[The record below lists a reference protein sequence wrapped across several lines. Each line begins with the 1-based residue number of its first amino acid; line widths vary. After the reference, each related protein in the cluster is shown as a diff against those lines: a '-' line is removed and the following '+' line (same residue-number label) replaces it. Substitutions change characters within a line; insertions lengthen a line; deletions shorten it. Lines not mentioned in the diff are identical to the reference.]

1 MADKTEAPTP
11 HRVQEAREEGQVVR
25 SQELITAVIILS
37 GAFLLRGPGKQLG
50 LKFGSMLTET
60 ITKLPTA
67 ELTVESL
74 RGMLFNF
81 GAMVLPT
88 FGLILVGLV
97 FAGSAVT
104 LGQTQFLWA
113 GKKVGFDAKRINPLE
128 GFKRIFSTH
137 GLIELLRSLLKLGW
151 VSWVA
156 YSFLRSRFL
165 EVVSLTQFDLA
176 ASIDKFVEICM
187 SLTIRVGSMYLV
199 IAVADYAY
207 QRWELYKNLRMSKD
221 DIKQE
226 MKRSEGDPLLK
237 SRIRGMQRRM
247 ARGRMM
253 ANVAKATVVVTNPTH
268 LAVAI
273 EYHEGMKA
281 PKVLAKGPYHVAQK
295 IVQIAKENRI
305 PVVQN
310 IPLARAIY
318 KTIEIGQEI
327 SADLYLAMAEVLAYV
342 YKLRGKFAFANR
354 TESRS
359 STSGQAASE
368 QPIAG

>member
-1 MADKTEAPTP
+1 MADKTEAPTS
-11 HRVQEAREEGQVVR
+11 HRLEEARDEGQVVR
-25 SQELITAVIILS
+25 SQEVITAVVILI

-50 LKFGSMLTET
+50 LNFEAVVTQILVN
-60 ITKLPTA
+60 LPTTNV
-67 ELTVESL
+67 TVESL
-74 RGMLFNF
+74 REIFLNIGLKI
-81 GAMVLPT
+81 LPPT
-88 FGLILVGLV
+88 GLIIFGLMLACTI
-97 FAGSAVT
+97 AT
-104 LGQTQFLWA
+104 IGQTQFLWA
-113 GKKVGFDAKRINPLE
+113 GKKIGFDFKRVNPLE

-151 VSWVA
+151 VTWVA
-156 YSFLRSRFL
+156 YGFLRSKSFEL
-165 EVVSLTQFDLA
+165 LSLTQVDLDSA
-176 ASIDKFVEICM
+176 TGTFIETCI

-226 MKRSEGDPLLK
+226 QKRSEGDPLLK
-237 SRIRGMQRRM
+237 SRMRSMQRRM

-253 ANVAKATVVVTNPTH
+253 SNVSKATVVITNPTH
-268 LAVAI
+268 LAIAI

-281 PKVLAKGPYHVAQK
+281 PKVLAKGPYHVAER
-295 IVQIAKENRI
+295 IVQIAKENHI

-327 SADLYLAMAEVLAYV
+327 SSDLYLAMAEILAYV
-342 YKLRGKFAFANR
+342 YKLRGKTTFNPKTANPQYSYR
-354 TESRS
+354 T
-359 STSGQAASE
+359 
-368 QPIAG
+368 

>member
-1 MADKTEAPTP
+1 MTDKTEAPTP
-11 HRVQEAREEGQVVR
+11 HRLEEAREEGQVVR
-25 SQELITAVIILS
+25 SQELITAVVILA

-50 LKFGSMLTET
+50 LNFEALVTNAIVE
-60 ITKLPTA
+60 LPTT
-67 ELTVESL
+67 TVTIESL
-74 RGMLFNF
+74 RGMFF
-81 GAMVLPT
+81 TFASVILPP
-88 FGLILVGLV
+88 FGLILFGLML
-97 FAGSAVT
+97 AGTAVT

-113 GKKVGFDAKRINPLE
+113 GKKIGFDFKRVNPLE

-137 GLIELLRSLLKLGW
+137 GLFELLRSLLKLGW
-151 VSWVA
+151 VAWIA
-156 YSFLRSRFL
+156 YSFLRSRFV
-165 EVVSLTQFDLA
+165 EVLALTQFDLA
-176 ASIDKFVEICM
+176 TAVDSFIEMSI
-187 SLTIRVGSMYLV
+187 SLAIRVGSMYLV

-207 QRWELYKNLRMSKD
+207 QRWELYKNLRMSKE

-226 MKRSEGDPLLK
+226 HKRSEGDPMLK
-237 SRIRGMQRRM
+237 SRIRGLQRRM

-268 LAVAI
+268 LAIAI

-318 KTIEIGQEI
+318 KTIEVGHEI
-327 SADLYLAMAEVLAYV
+327 SSDLYLAMAEVLAYV
-342 YKLRGKFAFANR
+342 YKLRGKDAFTSKTANPQH
-354 TESRS
+354 S
-359 STSGQAASE
+359 
-368 QPIAG
+368 

>member
-1 MADKTEAPTP
+1 MSDKTEAPTP
-11 HRVQEAREEGQVVR
+11 HRIQEARDEGQVVR
-25 SQELITAVIILS
+25 SQELITAVVILS
-37 GAFLLRGPGKQLG
+37 GAFLLRGPGKQLA
-50 LKFGSMLTET
+50 LDFGSLLTET

-74 RGMLFNF
+74 RGLFFMF
-81 GAMVLPT
+81 GSGILPPLAFIM
-88 FGLILVGLV
+88 FGLML
-97 FAGSAVT
+97 AGTAVT

-113 GKKVGFDAKRINPLE
+113 GKKVGFDAKRLNPIE

-165 EVVSLTQFDLA
+165 ELASLTQFDLKT
-176 ASIDKFVEICM
+176 SVGSFVEICV

-226 MKRSEGDPLLK
+226 MKRSEGDPMLK

-253 ANVAKATVVVTNPTH
+253 ANVSKATVVITNPTH
-268 LAVAI
+268 LAIAI
-273 EYHEGMKA
+273 EYHEGMTA

-318 KTIEIGQEI
+318 KTIEVGQEI
-327 SADLYLAMAEVLAYV
+327 SSDLYLAMAEILAYV
-342 YKLRGKFAFANR
+342 YKIRGKAAFAPK
-354 TESRS
+354 
-359 STSGQAASE
+359 TSNPQYS
-368 QPIAG
+368 

>member
-11 HRVQEAREEGQVVR
+11 HRLQEAREEGQVVR
-25 SQELITAVIILS
+25 SQELITAVVILS
-37 GAFLLRGPGKQLG
+37 GAFLLRGPGKELG
-50 LKFGSMLTET
+50 LDIETMVTET
-60 ITKLPTA
+60 IAGLSTA
-67 ELTVESL
+67 VVTVESL
-74 RGMLFNF
+74 REIFFTLGSTI
-81 GAMVLPT
+81 LPPLGLLL
-88 FGLILVGLV
+88 FGLML
-97 FAGSAVT
+97 AGIAVT

-113 GKKVGFDAKRINPLE
+113 GKKIGFDFKRTNPIE
-128 GFKRIFSTH
+128 GFKRIFSMH
-137 GLIELLRSLLKLGW
+137 GVFELLRSLLKLGW
-151 VSWVA
+151 VSWIA
-156 YSFLRSRFL
+156 YSFLRSKFFEL
-165 EVVSLTQFDLA
+165 TLLTQFDLNTA
-176 ASIDKFVEICM
+176 VDSFVEICI
-187 SLTIRVGSMYLV
+187 SLAIRVGSMYLV

-207 QRWELYKNLRMSKD
+207 QRWELYKKLRMSKD

-226 MKRSEGDPLLK
+226 HKRSEGDPLLK

-281 PKVLAKGPYHVAQK
+281 PKVLAKGPYHVAEK

-318 KTIEIGQEI
+318 KTIEVGQEI
-327 SADLYLAMAEVLAYV
+327 SSDLYLAMAEILAYV
-342 YKLRGKFAFANR
+342 YKLRGKEVF
-354 TESRS
+354 TPK
-359 STSGQAASE
+359 TSNPQYS
-368 QPIAG
+368 

>member
-1 MADKTEAPTP
+1 MTDKTEAPTP
-11 HRVQEAREEGQVVR
+11 HRLEEAREEGQVVR
-25 SQELITAVIILS
+25 SQELITAVVILA

-50 LKFGSMLTET
+50 LNFEALVTNT
-60 ITKLPTA
+60 IVELPTT
-67 ELTVESL
+67 TVTIESL
-74 RGMLFNF
+74 RGMFF
-81 GAMVLPT
+81 SFASVILPS
-88 FGLILVGLV
+88 FGLILFGLML
-97 FAGSAVT
+97 AGTAVT

-113 GKKVGFDAKRINPLE
+113 GKKIGFDFKRVNPLE

-137 GLIELLRSLLKLGW
+137 GLFELLRSLLKLGW
-151 VSWVA
+151 VAWIA
-156 YSFLRSRFL
+156 YSFLRSRFV
-165 EVVSLTQFDLA
+165 EVLALTQFDLA
-176 ASIDKFVEICM
+176 TAVDSFIEMSI
-187 SLTIRVGSMYLV
+187 SLAIRVGSMYLV

-207 QRWELYKNLRMSKD
+207 QRWELYKNLRMSKE

-226 MKRSEGDPLLK
+226 HKRSEGDPMLK
-237 SRIRGMQRRM
+237 SRIRGLQRRM

-268 LAVAI
+268 LAIAI

-318 KTIEIGQEI
+318 KTIEVGQEI
-327 SADLYLAMAEVLAYV
+327 SSDLYLAMAEVLAYV
-342 YKLRGKFAFANR
+342 YKLRGKDAFTSKTANPQH
-354 TESRS
+354 S
-359 STSGQAASE
+359 
-368 QPIAG
+368 

>member
-11 HRVQEAREEGQVVR
+11 HRLQEAREEGQVVR
-25 SQELITAVIILS
+25 SQELITAVVILS

-50 LKFGSMLTET
+50 LNFESLVIET
-60 ITKLPTA
+60 ITTLPTTVV
-67 ELTVESL
+67 TVESL
-74 RGMLFNF
+74 RGIFFNF
-81 GAMVLPT
+81 GSAILPSLAFIM
-88 FGLILVGLV
+88 FGLML
-97 FAGSAVT
+97 AGAVVT

-113 GKKVGFDAKRINPLE
+113 GKKIGFDFKRVNPLE

-151 VSWVA
+151 VSWIA
-156 YSFLRSRFL
+156 YSFLRSRFFEL
-165 EVVSLTQFDLA
+165 ISFTQFDLSA
-176 ASIDKFVEICM
+176 AIDSFVEVCI
-187 SLTIRVGSMYLV
+187 SLAIRVGSMYLV

-207 QRWELYKNLRMSKD
+207 QRWELYKNLKMSKD

-253 ANVAKATVVVTNPTH
+253 ANVPNATVVITNPTH
-268 LAVAI
+268 LAIAI

-281 PKVLAKGPYHVAQK
+281 PKVLAKGPYHLAQK

-305 PVVQN
+305 PIVQN

-318 KTIEIGQEI
+318 KTIDIGQEI
-327 SADLYLAMAEVLAYV
+327 SSDLYLAMAEILAYV
-342 YKLRGKFAFANR
+342 YKLRGKSAFENR
-354 TESRS
+354 PESRS
-359 STSGQAASE
+359 GASE
-368 QPIAG
+368 QPAAG

>member
-1 MADKTEAPTP
+1 MTDKTEAPTP
-11 HRVQEAREEGQVVR
+11 HRLEEAREEGQVVR
-25 SQELITAVIILS
+25 SQELITAVVILA

-50 LKFGSMLTET
+50 LNFEALVTNT
-60 ITKLPTA
+60 IVELPTT
-67 ELTVESL
+67 TVTIESL
-74 RGMLFNF
+74 RGMFF
-81 GAMVLPT
+81 SFASVILPS
-88 FGLILVGLV
+88 FGLILFGLML
-97 FAGSAVT
+97 AGTAVT

-113 GKKVGFDAKRINPLE
+113 GKKIGFDFKRVNPLE

-137 GLIELLRSLLKLGW
+137 GLFELLRSLLKLGW
-151 VSWVA
+151 VAWIA
-156 YSFLRSRFL
+156 YSFLRSRFV
-165 EVVSLTQFDLA
+165 EVLALTQFDLA
-176 ASIDKFVEICM
+176 TAVDSFIEMSI
-187 SLTIRVGSMYLV
+187 SLAIRVGSMYLV

-207 QRWELYKNLRMSKD
+207 QRWELYKNLRMSKE

-226 MKRSEGDPLLK
+226 HKRSEGDPMLK
-237 SRIRGMQRRM
+237 SRIRGLQRRM

-268 LAVAI
+268 LAIAI

-318 KTIEIGQEI
+318 KTIEVGHEI
-327 SADLYLAMAEVLAYV
+327 SSDLYLAMAEVLAYV
-342 YKLRGKFAFANR
+342 YKLRGKDAFTSKTANPQH
-354 TESRS
+354 S
-359 STSGQAASE
+359 
-368 QPIAG
+368 